1 MSNQWSDKLRKRM
14 EMHQEPSPDGLWDDI
29 EHIILAGGLQTPTEE
44 PKRAFLWV
52 KRISVAAILFILA
65 LSIGYITINHN
76 STHTQQVA
84 EVVSTEETTP
94 NAMPNN
100 VKGTN
105 KTKLIEEPN
114 HSIISRKGINV
125 STSHSSSN
133 KSKTPSI
140 LDEKKKENEDQNQPN
155 SQNTPNIEETNQQ
168 KEEAPKLDKKADKKL
183 YAKSEE
189 YLAPAPDFS
198 SYKMEKKQHS
208 KWGTNLYAANLSPS
222 ANNKQGGYTNL
233 AAYEMAPN
241 IYEGEAAIEGNA
253 FGKILLANQYSEVY
267 TDIKHKQPIV
277 VGATASYNLDN
288 RWSLKSGVTY
298 SYLSSKLHS
307 GSDNNYYS
315 SDQTLHFIGIPI
327 NVNYN
332 IWDNKRLMVYAST
345 GGMVEKNISGKLS
358 TDYIVNNKL
367 EHTKREN
374 ISIDRLQWSVNASVG
389 AQYNITDNIGLY
401 FEPGVNYHFKNNSK
415 IETIYKEK
423 PFNLSLRLGLN
434 FALGGN

>member
-1 MSNQWSDKLRKRM
+1 MSNQWSEKLRKRM
-14 EMHQEPSPDGLWDDI
+14 EVHQEPSPDGLWDDI
-29 EHIILAGGLQTPTEE
+29 EHIILAGGLQTPIEE
-44 PKRAFLWV
+44 PKRAMLWV
-52 KRISVAAILFILA
+52 KRVSAAAILFLLA
-65 LSIGYITINHN
+65 LSVGYLTFNRN
-76 STHTQQVA
+76 NTHTQLVS
-84 EVVSTEETTP
+84 EVISTEENTP
-94 NAMPNN
+94 DSVINT
-100 VKGTN
+100 VKEASQTSSDQEPDYSTIN
-105 KTKLIEEPN
+105 K
-114 HSIISRKGINV
+114 KGINV
-125 STSHSSSN
+125 SRPQHSSYIST
-133 KSKTPSI
+133 TPSNS
-140 LDEKKKENEDQNQPN
+140 DKNKKETKNQESIDLQENSNVEEPN
-155 SQNTPNIEETNQQ
+155 LEQAET
-168 KEEAPKLDKKADKKL
+168 PKLDKKADKKL
-183 YAKSEE
+183 YAKSGE
-189 YLAPAPDFS
+189 YLAPEPDFR
-198 SYKMEKKQHS
+198 SYKTEKKQHS
-208 KWGTNLYAANLSPS
+208 KWGTNLYASNLAPS

-241 IYEGEAAIEGNA
+241 VYEGEAAITGNA
-253 FGKILLANQYSEVY
+253 FGKILLANRYSEVY
-267 TDIKHKQPIV
+267 TDIKHRQPIV

-288 RWSLKSGVTY
+288 RWSIKSGVTY

-315 SDQTLHFIGIPI
+315 SNQTLHFIGIPV

-345 GGMVEKNISGKLS
+345 GGMVEKNVSGKLS

-367 EHTKREN
+367 EHSKREN